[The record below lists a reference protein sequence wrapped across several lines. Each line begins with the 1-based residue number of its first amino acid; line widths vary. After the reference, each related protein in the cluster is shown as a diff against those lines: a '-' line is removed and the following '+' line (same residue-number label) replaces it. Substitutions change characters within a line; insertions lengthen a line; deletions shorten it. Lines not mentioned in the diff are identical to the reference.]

1 MVAQLSIWLT
11 PIIRFPINKI
21 EFVIE
26 NIDDRRQSLES
37 IFQIRLSNYS
47 IIEILLLL
55 LLFETVL
62 LQFMWKYY
70 PFLLDYLDSPY
81 FLGNKSRTGFRE
93 KRIFF

>member
-47 IIEILLLL
+47 KIEI
-55 LLFETVL
+55 FAA
-62 LQFMWKYY
+62 
-70 PFLLDYLDSPY
+70 
-81 FLGNKSRTGFRE
+81 
-93 KRIFF
+93 I

>member
-70 PFLLDYLDSPY
+70 PFFTRPSRESL
-81 FLGNKSRTGFRE
+81 FLRE
-93 KRIFF
+93 